1 MYKKNI
7 FLIIIIIIIII
18 IIERSLGLFNIFT
31 YLFWAKKVSVII
43 MVIVGGRRFRVVKK
57 VI

>member
-1 MYKKNI
+1 MYKKFI
-7 FLIIIIIIIII
+7 FLIIIFIFIFI
-18 IIERSLGLFNIFT
+18 IIERSLGFLIFLLI
-31 YLFWAKKVSVII
+31 YFGQKKVSVII